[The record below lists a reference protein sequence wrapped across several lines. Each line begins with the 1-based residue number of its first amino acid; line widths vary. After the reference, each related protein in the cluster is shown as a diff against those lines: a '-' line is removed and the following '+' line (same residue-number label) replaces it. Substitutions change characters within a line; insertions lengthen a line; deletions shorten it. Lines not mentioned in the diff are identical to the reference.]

1 MFFVKIEKLSSNK
14 AVTCKKEFR
23 MNINATILGQFIFI
37 SMIVI
42 TGLSFYLGKR
52 KTQNV
57 KTTTFIGFLLSFIP
71 PLGLIFVAVLALKN
85 DVINNNDS
93 TI

>member
-1 MFFVKIEKLSSNK
+1 MGTLY
-14 AVTCKKEFR
+14 AKKEFR
-23 MNINATILGQFIFI
+23 MDINATILGQFIFI

-42 TGLSFYLGKR
+42 TGLSYYLGKR

-57 KTTTFIGFLLSFIP
+57 KPTTFIGFLLSFMP

-85 DVINNNDS
+85 DVSNNNAS
-93 TI
+93 NV

>member
-1 MFFVKIEKLSSNK
+1 
-14 AVTCKKEFR
+14 
-23 MNINATILGQFIFI
+23 MNINLTILGKFIFI

-57 KTTTFIGFLLSFIP
+57 KTTTFIGFLLSFMP
-71 PLGLIFVAVLALKN
+71 PLSLIFVAVLALKN
-85 DVINNNDS
+85 DVSNNNTS
-93 TI
+93 NI

>member
-1 MFFVKIEKLSSNK
+1 
-14 AVTCKKEFR
+14 

-42 TGLSFYLGKR
+42 TGLSHHLGKR

-57 KTTTFIGFLLSFIP
+57 KITTFIGFLLSFMP
-71 PLGLIFVAVLALKN
+71 PLGLIFIAVLALKN
-85 DVINNNDS
+85 DVSNNNV
-93 TI
+93 TNV